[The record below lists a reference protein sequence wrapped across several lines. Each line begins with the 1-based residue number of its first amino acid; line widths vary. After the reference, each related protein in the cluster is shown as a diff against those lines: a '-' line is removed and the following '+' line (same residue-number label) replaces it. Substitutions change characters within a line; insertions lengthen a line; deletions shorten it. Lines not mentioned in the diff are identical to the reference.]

1 MTISEARN
9 IFIEYAKPNWGNVKI
24 LSVEEKKE
32 AFLFEFSWIDD
43 GFPVDYP
50 IISVNKLDGSVTE
63 LYFTNADHRKII
75 YGE

>member
-1 MTISEARN
+1 MTVREAKC
-9 IFIEYAKPNWGNVKI
+9 IFMEYVKHKWGNVKI

-43 GFPVDYP
+43 DFPVDYP
-50 IISVNKLDGSVTE
+50 EIAVNKLDGSVME
-63 LYFTNADHRKII
+63 LDFTNAEHREII